1 MTTRNLVTTVAVTA
15 ACTAAVAVLDTFMPA
30 QSAGVVYLAGVLY
43 VSSRLGLWP
52 GLATCALS
60 ALAFNFFF
68 LPPRYTFVIS
78 SSGDWLTLA
87 LYAVT
92 AVVTS
97 GLAARAR
104 DEAAKAERRAHE
116 SELALRFATMVAGSP
131 ELEPALRALG
141 AEAGAALG
149 ARGGVIV
156 LDGMPAGPR
165 EVPLFVGS
173 ERLGRLTLV
182 DPPRVL
188 DAAAASRVGTTL
200 GGLIAIGRDRERLVA
215 DRVEAETRSRTTS

>member
-1 MTTRNLVTTVAVTA
+1 MTTRNLVTTVVVTA
-15 ACTAAVAVLDTFMPA
+15 ACTLAVAVLDTFMPA

-78 SSGDWLTLA
+78 STGDWLTLA
-87 LYAVT
+87 LYGVT

-97 GLAARAR
+97 GLAARVR
-104 DEAAKAERRAHE
+104 DQAAEAERRAHE
-116 SELALRFATMVAGSP
+116 SELALRFATSVARRS
-131 ELEPALRALG
+131 ELEPTLDELG

-156 LDGMPAGPR
+156 LDDVPAGPR
-165 EVPLFVGS
+165 EIPLFSGD
-173 ERLGRLTLV
+173 RRIGRLELV
-182 DPPRVL
+182 EPPAIL
-188 DAAAASRVGTTL
+188 DANTAARIGAML
-200 GGLIAIGRDRERLVA
+200 GGLIAIAQERDRLAAAR
-215 DRVEAETRSRTTS
+215 

>member
-1 MTTRNLVTTVAVTA
+1 MTTRNLVTTVVVTA
-15 ACTAAVAVLDTFMPA
+15 ACTLAVAVLDTFMPA

-87 LYAVT
+87 LYGVT

-97 GLAARAR
+97 GLAARVR
-104 DEAAKAERRAHE
+104 DQA
-116 SELALRFATMVAGSP
+116 
-131 ELEPALRALG
+131 
-141 AEAGAALG
+141 AEASRSSRCGS
-149 ARGGVIV
+149 R
-156 LDGMPAGPR
+156 PAWR
-165 EVPLFVGS
+165 
-173 ERLGRLTLV
+173 
-182 DPPRVL
+182 
-188 DAAAASRVGTTL
+188 AAASSSRRWTSS
-200 GGLIAIGRDRERLVA
+200 APRPA
-215 DRVEAETRSRTTS
+215 PRSAPAAA